1 MNDFEQYLTLHNID
15 PMVLLVK
22 AKVRYLVIWNAQ
34 KGNPIASANAKKI
47 REALFTLTGVPYT
60 GSFVLLDQPLDQ
72 LPILPIKKLP
82 RIQYS

>member
-1 MNDFEQYLTLHNID
+1 MNDFEQYLALHQID
-15 PMVLLVK
+15 PMVLLVR

-47 REALFTLTGVPYT
+47 TEALFTLTGVPYT
-60 GSFVLLDQPLDQ
+60 GSFALLDQPLDQ

-82 RIQYS
+82 RFHYS